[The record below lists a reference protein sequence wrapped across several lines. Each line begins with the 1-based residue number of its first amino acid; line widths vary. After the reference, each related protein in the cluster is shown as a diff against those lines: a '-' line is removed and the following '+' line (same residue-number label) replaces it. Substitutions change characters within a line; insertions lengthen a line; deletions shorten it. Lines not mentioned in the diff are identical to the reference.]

1 MDSAQNGNREDSTG
15 EFVTIIIKRSIP
27 DRHRPRC
34 SPECEERLA
43 QVEQDTAA
51 CYGRSELLAAR
62 MRRLARAIDEET
74 EKSADCPEVGC
85 DRTLEDPVAPSW
97 DDAEDSVVVHIDQ
110 LRAQAK
116 ID

>member
-1 MDSAQNGNREDSTG
+1 MVA
-15 EFVTIIIKRSIP
+15 VIIKRSAP

-34 SPECEERLA
+34 STECEERLA
-43 QVEQDTAA
+43 QVELDTAA
-51 CYGRSELLAAR
+51 CYGRAEMLAAK
-62 MRRLARAIDEET
+62 MRRLAKAIDEET

-85 DRTLEDPVAPSW
+85 DRTLEDPVDPEW
-97 DDAEDSVVVHIDQ
+97 DDDEDSVVVHINQ